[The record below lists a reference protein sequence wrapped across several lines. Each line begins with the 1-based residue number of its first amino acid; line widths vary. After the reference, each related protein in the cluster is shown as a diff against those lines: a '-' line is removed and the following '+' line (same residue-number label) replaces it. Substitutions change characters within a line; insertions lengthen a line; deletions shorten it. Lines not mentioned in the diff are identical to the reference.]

1 MSIYEPLESNDSR
14 RHLKLRSPVTL
25 EETGELVC
33 ANAEDVKQA
42 IARARA
48 AQPAW
53 ASTSMKERRT
63 IVERALKIVL
73 ERQDEIIETVVKE
86 TGKCRTD
93 AMSMEVFSVADQLCY
108 YAKNAEKFLKPRK
121 RKVHGLLKLM
131 KQLRIMYKPLGVVG
145 LITPWNG
152 PFVLVMNQATQA
164 ILAGN
169 TVVAKGSEVTPY
181 SAKLAE
187 DIYRQAGLPEG
198 VLQVLLG
205 DGETGAA
212 IVNGG
217 VDKVSFTGSVA
228 TGRKV
233 AEACA
238 SQLIPVTLELG
249 GNDAMIVC
257 ADADIDRAADGAW
270 VGSCMNT
277 GHYCCGTERIYVVK
291 EVYDEFLRLILD
303 KGKALR
309 QGQKHGWDEDIGAVF
324 WDRQMA
330 IIEAHVEDA
339 RAKGA
344 TIHMGGRRNPEL
356 PGLYYEPTVITGVDN
371 SMDIMILE
379 TFGPILCIQKVDS
392 EAEALRLANDSE
404 FGLNGNVWTKDKDKG
419 YLLASAI
426 DTGSC
431 SVNDMA
437 VSYGI
442 PAAPFGGKKNSGL
455 GQVNGKKGLRGY
467 CHEMPIVIDR
477 FGGKMQNGYPVRRQE
492 RRGYEKADGI
502 PLGED
507 AYRPLDELG
516 DRNGLVNLLIACAEE
531 RATEIPH
538 RSTRLS
544 RWTSSAS
551 PW

>member
-1 MSIYEPLESNDSR
+1 MSIFEPIASTDSR
-14 RHLKLRSPVTL
+14 RHLQLKSPVTL
-25 EETGELVC
+25 EPIGELVC
-33 ANAEDVKQA
+33 ANAEDVTAA
-42 IARARA
+42 IAAAREAQASWAKTSMAERA
-48 AQPAW
+48 A
-53 ASTSMKERRT
+53 
-63 IVERALKIVL
+63 VLERALKIVIA
-73 ERQDEIIETVVKE
+73 RQDDIIDTVVKE
-86 TGKCRTD
+86 TGKARTD

-121 RKVHGLLKLM
+121 RKVHGLLGLM
-131 KQLRIMYKPLGVVG
+131 KQLRIVYKPLGVIG

-152 PFVLVMNQATQA
+152 PFVLVMNQAAQA
-164 ILAGN
+164 VMAGN
-169 TVVAKGSEVTPY
+169 AVVAKGSEVTPY

-187 DIYRQAGLPEG
+187 DIFREAGLPEG

-212 IVNGG
+212 IVEGG

-238 SQLIPVTLELG
+238 RQLIPVTLELG

-257 ADADIDRAADGAW
+257 ADADLDRAADGAW

-291 EVYDEFLRLILD
+291 EVYDEFLQKVLE
-303 KGKALR
+303 KGKNLR
-309 QGQKHGWDEDIGAVF
+309 QGQQHGWDEDIGAVF

-344 TIHMGGRRNPEL
+344 TIHMGGRRNPDL
-356 PGLYYEPTVITGVDN
+356 PGLYYEPTVITEVDN
-371 SMDIMILE
+371 SMDIMVLE
-379 TFGPILCIQKVDS
+379 TFGPVLCIQKVDS
-392 EAEALRLANDSE
+392 EEEALRLANDSE
-404 FGLNGNVWTKDKDKG
+404 FGLNGNVWTQDKEKG
-419 YLLASAI
+419 LQLASAI
-426 DTGSC
+426 DTGAC

-442 PAAPFGGKKNSGL
+442 PAAPFGGRKNSGV

-467 CHEMPIVIDR
+467 THEMPIVIDR
-477 FGGKMQNGYPVRRQE
+477 FGGKMQNGYP
-492 RRGYEKADGI
+492 Y
-502 PLGED
+502 D
-507 AYRPLDELG
+507 AKS
-516 DRNGLVNLLIACAEE
+516 AEGMKKLMDFLWVKTPIG
-531 RATEIPH
+531 RW
-538 RSTRLS
+538 LS
-544 RWTSSAS
+544 
-551 PW
+551 

>member
-1 MSIYEPLESNDSR
+1 MSIYEAIESNDSR
-14 RHLKLRSPVTL
+14 RHLQLRSPVTL
-25 EETGELVC
+25 EATGELVC
-33 ANAEDVKQA
+33 ANTDDVAAA
-42 IARARA
+42 ISRARA

-53 ASTSMKERRT
+53 AATSMRERRA
-63 IVERALKIVL
+63 IVERALRAVL
-73 ERQDEIIETVVKE
+73 ERQDEIIDTVVAE
-86 TGKCRTD
+86 TGKARTD

-121 RKVHGLLKLM
+121 RKIHGLLGLM
-131 KQLRIMYKPLGVVG
+131 KQLRIVYKPLGVIG

-169 TVVAKGSEVTPY
+169 TVVAKGSEVTPF
-181 SAKLAE
+181 SARLAE
-187 DIYRQAGLPEG
+187 DIFRQAGLPDN

-212 IVNGG
+212 IVRGG

-238 SQLIPVTLELG
+238 SQLIPCTLELG

-257 ADADIDRAADGAW
+257 ADADLDRAADGAW

-291 EVYDEFLRLILD
+291 EVYNDFLERVLE
-303 KGKALR
+303 KGRQLR
-309 QGQKHGWDEDIGAVF
+309 QGQQYGWDEDVGAVF
-324 WDRQMA
+324 WDRQMS

-344 TIHMGGRRNPEL
+344 NILMGGRRNPDL
-356 PGLYYEPTVITGVDN
+356 DGLYYEPTVITDVDN
-371 SMDIMILE
+371 SMDIMVLE
-379 TFGPILCIQKVDS
+379 TFGPILCIQCVDS
-392 EAEALRLANDSE
+392 EDEALALANDSE
-404 FGLNGNVWTKDKDKG
+404 FGLNGNVWTQNKEKG
-419 YLLASAI
+419 YRMAAAI

-437 VSYGI
+437 MSYGI
-442 PAAPFGGKKNSGL
+442 PAAPFGGKKNSGI
-455 GQVNGKKGLRGY
+455 GQVNGKKGMRGY

-477 FGGKMQNGYPVRRQE
+477 FGGKMQNGYP
-492 RRGYEKADGI
+492 YSA
-502 PLGED
+502 
-507 AYRPLDELG
+507 
-516 DRNGLVNLLIACAEE
+516 RNAEGMKKLMDFLWVKTPIG
-531 RATEIPH
+531 RW
-538 RSTRLS
+538 LS
-544 RWTSSAS
+544 
-551 PW
+551 

>member
-1 MSIYEPLESNDSR
+1 MSIYEPIASSDSR
-14 RHLKLRSPVTL
+14 RHLQLRSPATL
-25 EETGELVC
+25 EPTGELIC
-33 ANAEDVKQA
+33 ANTEDVAAA

-53 ASTSMKERRT
+53 AATSMKERAA
-63 IVERALKIVL
+63 IIQRALQLVL
-73 ERQDEIIETVVKE
+73 ERQDEIIDTVVAE
-86 TGKCRTD
+86 TGKARTD
-93 AMSMEVFSVADQLCY
+93 AMSMEVFSVADSLCY

-121 RKVHGLLKLM
+121 RRVHGLLGLI
-131 KQLRIMYKPLGVVG
+131 KQLRILYKPLGVVG

-152 PFVLVMNQATQA
+152 PFVLVMNQAVQA

-169 TVVAKGSEVTPY
+169 TVVAKGSEVTPF
-181 SAKLAE
+181 SAKLAGTILN
-187 DIYRQAGLPEG
+187 DAGLPDG

-205 DGETGAA
+205 DGDTGAA
-212 IVNGG
+212 IVRGG

-238 SQLIPVTLELG
+238 NQLIPCTLELG

-257 ADADIDRAADGAW
+257 ADADLDRAADGAW
-270 VGSCMNT
+270 LGSCMNT
-277 GHYCCGTERIYVVK
+277 GHYCCGTERIYVVA
-291 EVYDEFLRLILD
+291 EVYDEFLKLVLE
-303 KGKALR
+303 KGKNLR
-309 QGQKHGWDEDIGAVF
+309 QGQQHGWHEDVGAVF
-324 WDRQMA
+324 WDRQMT

-344 TIHMGGRRNPEL
+344 NIIMGGRRNPEL
-356 PGLYYEPTVITGVDN
+356 AGLYYEPTVITEVNND
-371 SMDIMILE
+371 MDIMLLE
-379 TFGPILCIQKVDS
+379 TFGPILCIQKVNS
-392 EAEALRLANDSE
+392 EGEAIALANDSE

-419 YLLASAI
+419 YRLAASI

-455 GQVNGKKGLRGY
+455 GQVNGKKGMRGY

-477 FGGKMQNGYPVRRQE
+477 FGGKMQNAYPYSAESAEGMKKLMNFLWV
-492 RRGYEKADGI
+492 KT
-502 PLGED
+502 PLG
-507 AYRPLDELG
+507 RW
-516 DRNGLVNLLIACAEE
+516 
-531 RATEIPH
+531 
-538 RSTRLS
+538 LS
-544 RWTSSAS
+544 
-551 PW
+551 

>member
-1 MSIYEPLESNDSR
+1 MSIYEPIASSDSR
-14 RHLKLRSPVTL
+14 RHLQLRSPVSL
-25 EETGELVC
+25 EPTGELIC
-33 ANAEDVKQA
+33 ANAEDVAAA
-42 IARARA
+42 IAKARA

-53 ASTSMKERRT
+53 AATTMQQRRE
-63 IVERALKIVL
+63 IIERALQIVL
-73 ERQDEIIETVVKE
+73 QRQDEIIDTVVAE
-86 TGKCRTD
+86 TGKAKTD
-93 AMSMEVFSVADQLCY
+93 AMSMEVFSVADSLCY

-121 RKVHGLLKLM
+121 RRVHGILGIM
-131 KQLRIMYKPLGVVG
+131 KQLRILYKPLGVVG

-152 PFVLVMNQATQA
+152 PFVLVMNQAVQA

-187 DIYRQAGLPEG
+187 TILNDAGLPEG

-205 DGETGAA
+205 DGDTGAA
-212 IVNGG
+212 IVRGG

-238 SQLIPVTLELG
+238 SQLIPCSLELG

-257 ADADIDRAADGAW
+257 ADADLDRAADGAW
-270 VGSCMNT
+270 LGSCMNT
-277 GHYCCGTERIYVVK
+277 GHYCCGTERIYVVA
-291 EVYDEFLRLILD
+291 EVYDEFLRLVLE
-303 KGKALR
+303 KGKHLR
-309 QGQKHGWDEDIGAVF
+309 QGQQHGWQEDVGAVF

-344 TIHMGGRRNPEL
+344 TILQGGRRNPEL
-356 PGLYYEPTVITGVDN
+356 AGLYYEPTVITDVSND
-371 SMDIMILE
+371 MDIMVLE
-379 TFGPILCIQKVDS
+379 TFGPILCIQKVAS
-392 EAEALRLANDSE
+392 EAQAITLANDSE
-404 FGLNGNVWTKDKDKG
+404 FGLNGNVWTRDKEKG
-419 YLLASAI
+419 YALAASI

-477 FGGKMQNGYPVRRQE
+477 FGGKMQNAYPYSVE
-492 RRGYEKADGI
+492 SAEGMKKLMNFLWVKT
-502 PLGED
+502 PLG
-507 AYRPLDELG
+507 RW
-516 DRNGLVNLLIACAEE
+516 
-531 RATEIPH
+531 
-538 RSTRLS
+538 LS
-544 RWTSSAS
+544 
-551 PW
+551 

>member
-1 MSIYEPLESNDSR
+1 MSIYETIASSDSR
-14 RHLKLRSPVTL
+14 RHLQLRSPVTL
-25 EETGELVC
+25 EPTGELVC
-33 ANAEDVKQA
+33 ANKEDVAAA
-42 IARARA
+42 IARARDT
-48 AQPAW
+48 QPAW
-53 ASTSMKERRT
+53 AATSMKERAV
-63 IVERALKIVL
+63 IVNRALKILL
-73 ERQDEIIETVVKE
+73 ERQDEIIDTVVAE
-86 TGKCRTD
+86 TGKARTD

-121 RKVHGLLKLM
+121 RKVHGILGLM
-131 KQLRIMYKPLGVVG
+131 KQLRVLYKPLGVVG

-181 SAKLAE
+181 SARLAE

-198 VLQVLLG
+198 VLQVLMG

-233 AEACA
+233 AQA
-238 SQLIPVTLELG
+238 SAGQLIPCTLELG

-257 ADADIDRAADGAW
+257 ADADLDRAAQGAW

-291 EVYDEFLRLILD
+291 EVYDEFLQKILEQG
-303 KGKALR
+303 KGLR
-309 QGQKHGWDEDIGAVF
+309 QGQQHGWDEDIGAVF
-324 WDRQMA
+324 WDKQMA

-344 TIHMGGRRNPEL
+344 TIHMGGRRNPDL
-356 PGLYYEPTVITGVDN
+356 PGLYYEPTVITEVDN
-371 SMDIMILE
+371 SMDIMLLE
-379 TFGPILCIQKVDS
+379 TFGPILCIQKVES
-392 EAEALRLANDSE
+392 EAQALKLANDSE
-404 FGLNGNVWTKDKDKG
+404 FGLNGNVWTQDKQKG
-419 YLLASAI
+419 YDLAAAI
-426 DTGSC
+426 DTGAC

-467 CHEMPIVIDR
+467 CHEMSIVIDR
-477 FGGKMQNGYPVRRQE
+477 FGGKMQNGYPYSAESAEGMKKLMNFLWV
-492 RRGYEKADGI
+492 KT
-502 PLGED
+502 PLG
-507 AYRPLDELG
+507 RW
-516 DRNGLVNLLIACAEE
+516 
-531 RATEIPH
+531 
-538 RSTRLS
+538 LS
-544 RWTSSAS
+544 
-551 PW
+551 

>member
-1 MSIYEPLESNDSR
+1 MSLYEPIESTDAR
-14 RHLKLRSPVTL
+14 RHLQLRSPVTL
-25 EETGELVC
+25 ETTGELVC
-33 ANAEDVKQA
+33 ANADDVAEA
-42 IARARA
+42 IARARK
-48 AQPAW
+48 AQPSW
-53 ASTSMKERRT
+53 AATSMKSRRQ
-63 IVERALKIVL
+63 IIEKALRLVL
-73 ERQDEIIETVVKE
+73 ERQDEIIDTVVAE
-86 TGKCRTD
+86 TGKARTD
-93 AMSMEVFSVADQLCY
+93 AMSMEVFSVADSLCY
-108 YAKNAEKFLKPRK
+108 YAKNAEKFLQPRK
-121 RKVHGLLKLM
+121 RKVHGILGIM
-131 KQLRIMYKPLGVVG
+131 KQLRIVYKPLGVVG

-152 PFVLVMNQATQA
+152 PFVLVMNQAVQA

-187 DIYRQAGLPEG
+187 TILNDAGLPEG

-212 IVNGG
+212 IVRGG

-238 SQLIPVTLELG
+238 SQLIPCTLELG

-257 ADADIDRAADGAW
+257 ADADLDRAADGAW
-270 VGSCMNT
+270 LGSCMNT
-277 GHYCCGTERIYVVK
+277 GHYCCGTERIYVVA
-291 EVYDEFLRLILD
+291 EVYDEFLRLIME
-303 KGKALR
+303 KGQHLK
-309 QGQKHGWDEDIGAVF
+309 QGSQHGWAEDVGAVF

-344 TIHMGGRRNPEL
+344 NILMGGRRNPDL
-356 PGLYYEPTVITGVDN
+356 PGLYYEPTVVTEVSND
-371 SMDIMILE
+371 MDIMIHE
-379 TFGPILCIQKVDS
+379 TFGPILCIQKVANED
-392 EAEALRLANDSE
+392 EALALANDSE

-419 YLLASAI
+419 YRLATAI

-467 CHEMPIVIDR
+467 CHEMPIVVDR
-477 FGGKMQNGYPVRRQE
+477 FGGKMQNAYPNNIE
-492 RRGYEKADGI
+492 SAEGMKKLMDFMWLKT
-502 PLGED
+502 PLG
-507 AYRPLDELG
+507 RW
-516 DRNGLVNLLIACAEE
+516 
-531 RATEIPH
+531 
-538 RSTRLS
+538 LS
-544 RWTSSAS
+544 
-551 PW
+551 

>member
-1 MSIYEPLESNDSR
+1 MSIYEPIASSDSR
-14 RHLKLRSPVTL
+14 RHLQLRSPVTM
-25 EETGELVC
+25 EPTGELVC
-33 ANAEDVKQA
+33 ANAEDVAAA
-42 IARARA
+42 IDKARA

-53 ASTSMKERRT
+53 AATTMQQRRE
-63 IVERALKIVL
+63 IIERALQIVL
-73 ERQDEIIETVVKE
+73 QRQDEIIDTVVAE
-86 TGKCRTD
+86 TGKAKTD
-93 AMSMEVFSVADQLCY
+93 AMSMEVFSVADSLCY

-121 RKVHGLLKLM
+121 RRVHGLLGIM
-131 KQLRIMYKPLGVVG
+131 KQLRIVYKPLGVIG

-152 PFVLVMNQATQA
+152 PFVLVMNQAVQA

-187 DIYRQAGLPEG
+187 DILNQAGLPEG

-205 DGETGAA
+205 DGDTGAA
-212 IVNGG
+212 IVRGG
-217 VDKVSFTGSVA
+217 VDKISFTGSVA

-238 SQLIPVTLELG
+238 SQLIPCTLELG

-257 ADADIDRAADGAW
+257 ADADLDRAADGAW
-270 VGSCMNT
+270 LGSCMNT
-277 GHYCCGTERIYVVK
+277 GHYCCGTERIYVVA
-291 EVYDEFLRLILD
+291 EVYDEFLRLVLE

-309 QGQKHGWDEDIGAVF
+309 QGQQHGWQEDVGAVF

-344 TIHMGGRRNPEL
+344 SILVGGRRNPDL
-356 PGLYYEPTVITGVDN
+356 PGLYYEPTVITDVTN
-371 SMDIMILE
+371 EMDIMVLE
-379 TFGPILCIQKVDS
+379 TFGPVLCIQKVNS
-392 EAEALRLANDSE
+392 EEEAIALANDSE
-404 FGLNGNVWTKDKDKG
+404 FGLNGNVWTKDKEKG
-419 YLLASAI
+419 YRLATAI

-455 GQVNGKKGLRGY
+455 GQVNGKKGLRCY

-477 FGGKMQNGYPVRRQE
+477 FGGKMQNAYPNS
-492 RRGYEKADGI
+492 ADSAEGMKKLMNFLWVKT
-502 PLGED
+502 PLG
-507 AYRPLDELG
+507 
-516 DRNGLVNLLIACAEE
+516 
-531 RATEIPH
+531 
-538 RSTRLS
+538 
-544 RWTSSAS
+544 RWMS
-551 PW
+551 

>member
-1 MSIYEPLESNDSR
+1 MSIFEPIESSDSR
-14 RHLKLRSPVTL
+14 RRLQLKSPVTL
-25 EETGELVC
+25 EPIGELVC
-33 ANAEDVKQA
+33 ANAEDVAAA
-42 IARARA
+42 ISKARV
-48 AQPAW
+48 AQKAW
-53 ASTSMKERRT
+53 SATSMKHRAEV
-63 IVERALKIVL
+63 VERALKIVI

-86 TGKCRTD
+86 TGKARTD

-108 YAKNAEKFLKPRK
+108 YAKNAEKFLAPRK
-121 RKVHGLLKLM
+121 RKVHGLLGLM
-131 KQLRIMYKPLGVVG
+131 KQLRVVYKPLGVVG

-152 PFVLVMNQATQA
+152 PFVLVMNQACQA
-164 ILAGN
+164 IMAGN

-187 DIYRQAGLPEG
+187 DIFREAGLPEG

-212 IVNGG
+212 IVEGG

-238 SQLIPVTLELG
+238 RQLIPVTLELG

-257 ADADIDRAADGAW
+257 ADADLDRAADGAW

-291 EVYDEFLRLILD
+291 EVYDEFLKLVLE
-303 KGKALR
+303 KGKNLR
-309 QGQKHGWDEDIGAVF
+309 QGQQHGWDEDVGAVF
-324 WDRQMA
+324 WDRQMT

-344 TIHMGGRRNPEL
+344 NILMGGRRNPDL
-356 PGLYYEPTVITGVDN
+356 PGLYYEPTVITDVSND
-371 SMDIMILE
+371 MDIMVLE

-392 EAEALRLANDSE
+392 EEQALALANDSE
-404 FGLNGNVWTKDKDKG
+404 FGLNGNVWTQDKEKG
-419 YLLASAI
+419 YNLARSI

-442 PAAPFGGKKNSGL
+442 PAAPFGGKKNSGV

-477 FGGKMQNGYPVRRQE
+477 FGGKMQNGYPYSAKSAEGMKKLMDFLWV
-492 RRGYEKADGI
+492 KT
-502 PLGED
+502 PLG
-507 AYRPLDELG
+507 RW
-516 DRNGLVNLLIACAEE
+516 
-531 RATEIPH
+531 
-538 RSTRLS
+538 LS
-544 RWTSSAS
+544 
-551 PW
+551 

>member
-1 MSIYEPLESNDSR
+1 MSIYEPIASSDSHR
-14 RHLKLRSPVTL
+14 RLQLRSPVSL
-25 EETGELVC
+25 EPTGELVC
-33 ANAEDVKQA
+33 ANADDVTAA
-42 IARARA
+42 IAKARA

-53 ASTSMKERRT
+53 AATSIKARAA
-63 IVERALKIVL
+63 IVQRALQIVL
-73 ERQDEIIETVVKE
+73 DRQDEVIETVVGE
-86 TGKCRTD
+86 TGKAKTD
-93 AMSMEVFSVADQLCY
+93 AMNMEVFSVADSLCY

-121 RKVHGLLKLM
+121 RRIHGILGM
-131 KQLRIMYKPLGVVG
+131 IKQLRILYKPLGVVG

-152 PFVLVMNQATQA
+152 PFVLVMNQAVQA

-169 TVVAKGSEVTPY
+169 TVVAKGSEVTPF

-187 DIYRQAGLPEG
+187 TLLNEAGLPEG

-212 IVNGG
+212 IVQGG

-233 AEACA
+233 AQACA
-238 SQLIPVTLELG
+238 SQLIPCSLELG

-257 ADADIDRAADGAW
+257 ADADLDRAADGAW
-270 VGSCMNT
+270 LGSCMNT
-277 GHYCCGTERIYVVK
+277 GHYCCGTERIYVVA
-291 EVYDEFLRLILD
+291 EVYDEFLRLVMA
-303 KGKALR
+303 KGQHLR
-309 QGQKHGWDEDIGAVF
+309 QGQQHGWEEDVGAVF

-344 TIHMGGRRNPEL
+344 AVLMGGRRNPDL
-356 PGLYYEPTVITGVDN
+356 AGLYYEPTVITDVSN
-371 SMDIMILE
+371 EMDIMLLE
-379 TFGPILCIQKVDS
+379 TFGPVLCIQKVAS
-392 EAEALRLANDSE
+392 EAEAIALSNDSE
-404 FGLNGNVWTKDKDKG
+404 FGLNGNVWTQDKSKG
-419 YLLASAI
+419 YRLAAAL

-442 PAAPFGGKKNSGL
+442 PAAPFGGRKNSGL

-477 FGGKMQNGYPVRRQE
+477 FGGKMKNAYPYSTEGAQGMKKLMDFLWV
-492 RRGYEKADGI
+492 KT
-502 PLGED
+502 PLG
-507 AYRPLDELG
+507 RW
-516 DRNGLVNLLIACAEE
+516 
-531 RATEIPH
+531 
-538 RSTRLS
+538 LS
-544 RWTSSAS
+544 
-551 PW
+551 

>member
-1 MSIYEPLESNDSR
+1 MTISLSTFHEEDTMSIYESIESNDSR

-25 EETGELVC
+25 EPTGELIC
-33 ANAEDVKQA
+33 ANADDVANA
-42 IARARA
+42 IVRARA
-48 AQPAW
+48 AQPSW
-53 ASTSMKERRT
+53 AATPIKERAAF
-63 IVERALKIVL
+63 IERALKIVI
-73 ERQDEIIETVVKE
+73 ERQDDIIETVVKE
-86 TGKCRTD
+86 TGKARTD
-93 AMSMEVFSVADQLCY
+93 AMAMEVFSVADQLCY

-121 RKVHGLLKLM
+121 RKVHGILGLM
-131 KQLRIMYKPLGVVG
+131 KQLRILYKPLGVVG

-164 ILAGN
+164 LLAGN
-169 TVVAKGSEVTPY
+169 TIVAKGSEVTPY

-187 DIYRQAGLPEG
+187 EIFKQAGLPKD

-212 IVNGG
+212 IVSGG

-238 SQLIPVTLELG
+238 TQLIPCTLELG

-257 ADADIDRAADGAW
+257 ADADLDRAADGAW

-291 EVYDEFLRLILD
+291 EVYDEFLRLVME
-303 KGKALR
+303 KGKNLR
-309 QGQKHGWDEDIGAVF
+309 QGQEHGWEEDVGAVF
-324 WDRQMA
+324 WDRQMG

-344 TIHMGGRRNPEL
+344 TIQLGGRRNPAL
-356 PGLYYEPTVITGVDN
+356 PGLYYEPTVITEVNNG
-371 SMDIMILE
+371 MDIMVLE
-379 TFGPILCIQKVDS
+379 TFGPVLCIQKVDS
-392 EAEALRLANDSE
+392 EAEALALANDSE
-404 FGLNGNVWTKDKDKG
+404 FGLNGNVWTKDKEKG
-419 YLLASAI
+419 YQLASAI
-426 DTGSC
+426 DTGAC
-431 SVNDMA
+431 SINDMA

-477 FGGKMQNGYPVRRQE
+477 FGGKMQNGYPYSAKSAEGMKKLMDFLWV
-492 RRGYEKADGI
+492 KT
-502 PLGED
+502 PLG
-507 AYRPLDELG
+507 
-516 DRNGLVNLLIACAEE
+516 
-531 RATEIPH
+531 
-538 RSTRLS
+538 
-544 RWTSSAS
+544 RWMS
-551 PW
+551 

>member
-1 MSIYEPLESNDSR
+1 MSIYEPIASNDSR
-14 RHLKLRSPVTL
+14 RHLQLRSPVNL
-25 EETGELVC
+25 EPTGEIIC
-33 ANAEDVKQA
+33 ANSEDVAAA
-42 IARARA
+42 IAKARA

-53 ASTSMKERRT
+53 AATSIKARAA
-63 IVERALKIVL
+63 IIERALQIVL
-73 ERQDEIIETVVKE
+73 ARQDEIIATVVAE
-86 TGKCRTD
+86 TGKAKTD
-93 AMSMEVFSVADQLCY
+93 AMSMEVFSVADSLCY

-121 RKVHGLLKLM
+121 RSVHGILGIM
-131 KQLRIMYKPLGVVG
+131 KQLRILYKPLGVVG

-152 PFVLVMNQATQA
+152 PFVLVMNQAVQA

-169 TVVAKGSEVTPY
+169 TVVAKGSEVTPF

-187 DIYRQAGLPEG
+187 TLLHEAGLPSG

-212 IVNGG
+212 IVRGG

-238 SQLIPVTLELG
+238 SQLIPCTLELG

-270 VGSCMNT
+270 LGSCMNT
-277 GHYCCGTERIYVVK
+277 GHYCCGTERIYVVA
-291 EVYDEFLRLILD
+291 EVYDEFLRLVLE
-303 KGKALR
+303 KGKHLR
-309 QGQKHGWDEDIGAVF
+309 QGQEHGWQEDVGAVF

-344 TIHMGGRRNPEL
+344 NIRMGGRRNPEL
-356 PGLYYEPTVITGVDN
+356 AGLYYEPTVITDVSND
-371 SMDIMILE
+371 MDIMLLE
-379 TFGPILCIQKVDS
+379 TFGPILCIQKVASES
-392 EAEALRLANDSE
+392 EAMALANDSE

-419 YLLASAI
+419 YRLAASL

-455 GQVNGKKGLRGY
+455 GQVNGKKGMRGY
-467 CHEMPIVIDR
+467 CHEMPVVIDR
-477 FGGKMQNGYPVRRQE
+477 FGGKMQNAYPYSVESAEGMQ
-492 RRGYEKADGI
+492 KLMHFLWVKT
-502 PLGED
+502 PLG
-507 AYRPLDELG
+507 RW
-516 DRNGLVNLLIACAEE
+516 
-531 RATEIPH
+531 
-538 RSTRLS
+538 LS
-544 RWTSSAS
+544 
-551 PW
+551 

>member
-42 IARARA
+42 IARARV

-53 ASTSMKERRT
+53 ASTSMKERRI

-164 ILAGN
+164 VLAGN

-228 TGRKV
+228 TVRKV

-249 GNDAMIVC
+249 GNDAMIVG

-291 EVYDEFLRLILD
+291 DVYDEFLRLILD
-303 KGKALR
+303 QGKALR
-309 QGQKHGWDEDIGAVF
+309 QGQKHGWDEDVGAVF
-324 WDRQMA
+324 WDRQMT

-356 PGLYYEPTVITGVDN
+356 PGLYYEPTVITDVDN

-419 YLLASAI
+419 YRMASAI

-477 FGGKMQNGYPVRRQE
+477 FGGKMQNGYP
-492 RRGYEKADGI
+492 Y
-502 PLGED
+502 D
-507 AYRPLDELG
+507 AKS
-516 DRNGLVNLLIACAEE
+516 AEGMKKLME
-531 RATEIPH
+531 FLWVKTPIG
-538 RSTRLS
+538 
-544 RWTSSAS
+544 RWMS
-551 PW
+551 